1 MAKKPY
7 DASTE
12 HAPFDRTRKTDG
24 KGQHPNKGLTTPH
37 PVSGK
42 ISRYFR

>member
-12 HAPFDRTRKTDG
+12 HSPFDRTRKTDG
-24 KGQHPNKGLTTPH
+24 KGKHPNKGLSTQH

-42 ISRYFR
+42 VSRYFQ